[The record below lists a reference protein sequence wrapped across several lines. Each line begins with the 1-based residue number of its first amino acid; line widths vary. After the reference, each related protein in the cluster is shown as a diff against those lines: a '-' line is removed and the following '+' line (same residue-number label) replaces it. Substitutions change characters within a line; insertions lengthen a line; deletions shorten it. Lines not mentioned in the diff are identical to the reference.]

1 MERSEPITTLDQRSV
16 GGYICTRFRLG
27 LFQILILFQRQKKTY
42 FRYLQFRSLPF
53 FDCQLGKKTDTRSVP
68 CLILAHPKK
77 CLHQSYSLLVKGLI
91 DFL

>member
-1 MERSEPITTLDQRSV
+1 MERSKPITTLDQRSV
-16 GGYICTRFRLG
+16 GGYICTLFRLG
-27 LFQILILFQRQKKTY
+27 LFQILILFQRQKKAY

-77 CLHQSYSLLVKGLI
+77 CLHQSYSLLAKG
-91 DFL
+91 